1 MKIIKTILLTI
12 VFTLPFLFAD
22 LYTKYLAHT
31 ELPNE
36 GDQVV
41 LIEPLYAVSPM
52 INYGSIFETELKKE
66 NASHFAHLLS
76 IPITILGAW
85 AAYHAV
91 GGGFLSVLYFM
102 FLGGALGNGIEVAL
116 FSGATDFLN
125 TNTGNLNFDRLVFN
139 LADVFICIPVLFCII
154 PFIYLSVTNIFKYY
168 IYDKLL
174 LPIKEKI
181 LWPLYVKLG
190 SGLIN

>member
-91 GGGFLSVLYFM
+91 GGDLDGMVSRETVKVFYRYRTLP
-102 FLGGALGNGIEVAL
+102 
-116 FSGATDFLN
+116 SG
-125 TNTGNLNFDRLVFN
+125 
-139 LADVFICIPVLFCII
+139 
-154 PFIYLSVTNIFKYY
+154 
-168 IYDKLL
+168 
-174 LPIKEKI
+174 
-181 LWPLYVKLG
+181 W
-190 SGLIN
+190 